1 VQPQLSKVRA
11 SVGSAYGRTP
21 QVSSAVRRKNSFTAQ
36 RSLETTRYSRIVR
49 ITDIVVSEEKGL
61 PMYMAEGEEL
71 KSLSSQAHVF
81 VYDWLKRPPKPEYF
95 AKDWEED

>member
-1 VQPQLSKVRA
+1 
-11 SVGSAYGRTP
+11 
-21 QVSSAVRRKNSFTAQ
+21 
-36 RSLETTRYSRIVR
+36 VR